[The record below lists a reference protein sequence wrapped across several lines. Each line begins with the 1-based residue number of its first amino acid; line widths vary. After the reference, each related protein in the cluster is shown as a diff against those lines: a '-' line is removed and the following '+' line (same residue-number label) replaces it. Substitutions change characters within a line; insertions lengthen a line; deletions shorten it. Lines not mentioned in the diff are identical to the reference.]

1 MFELHARWSSTHGKR
16 VKPFMIRGT
25 GRCRKCEACMSY
37 KAWFWG
43 ERAKAEYEAATLTLF
58 GTITMSPE
66 QHYMLDARIAS
77 GTLDARGKVLRPPR
91 NMRDLTAQELFSARV
106 QAFGDELRV
115 YLDRIRKGRDG
126 QKPVLRY
133 LLVAEAHDGATTS
146 EEMRGRVHF
155 HLMLHTTT
163 PELLVRGR
171 PGEPPNEWYVHRNG
185 KIFVADTGW
194 LRTQWTYGFTKFEVA
209 KDHRAAW
216 YVCKYITKAMACRV
230 RASHK
235 YGQTRNGVE
244 QTNDVREVTGPT
256 RGPRPQV
263 ERSPTTG
270 NEGGDAP
277 AGPTRA

>member
-1 MFELHARWSSTHGKR
+1 
-16 VKPFMIRGT
+16 
-25 GRCRKCEACMSY
+25 MSY

-58 GTITMSPE
+58 GTITMAPE

-77 GTLDARGKVLRPPR
+77 GTRVPLNAKELKEGVDLNSKPWKRPPVSL
-91 NMRDLTAQELFSARV
+91 RDLAAQELFGKRV

-126 QKPVLRY
+126 QKPDLRY

-171 PGEPPNEWYVHRNG
+171 PGEPPNEWYVHRDG

-235 YGQTRNGVE
+235 YGKTRSGTEATSDVSEVE
-244 QTNDVREVTGPT
+244 KGTHREN
-256 RGPRPQV
+256 RPQEKKSSRASDV
-263 ERSPTTG
+263 PETTP
-270 NEGGDAP
+270 P